1 MGTATP
7 PPAPL
12 ILTDASLTINGA
24 ELACVMTHI
33 ELTPTTKITT
43 LDTMC
48 GTREYPGSV
57 SWVLNAT
64 LVQSFDTGATEDTL
78 SGAVTAYQTDGTLAP
93 FVVTGYKSRPAGPDN
108 PTWSGNLIP
117 QDYPPINGDA
127 GNASEIQIAWSCDA
141 PPVKAVTLAATSGS
155 GSAKAA
161 AA

>member
-1 MGTATP
+1 MSVSA

-12 ILTDASLTINGA
+12 ILTDASLTINGT
-24 ELACVMTHI
+24 ELSCVMTHI

-78 SGAVTAYQTDGTLAP
+78 SGAVTAYQADGTLAP
-93 FVVTGYKSRPAGPDN
+93 YVVTGYKSRPPGPDN

-141 PPVKAVTLAATSGS
+141 PPIKAVALT
-155 GSAKAA
+155 AKASAPA
-161 AA
+161 ASGK

>member
-1 MGTATP
+1 MSVSTP
-7 PPAPL
+7 PTPL
-12 ILTDASLTINGA
+12 ILTDASLKINGT
-24 ELACVMTHI
+24 EMACVMTHI

-64 LVQSFDTGATEDTL
+64 LVQSFDVGATEDTL
-78 SGAVTAYQTDGTLAP
+78 SGAVTAYQADGTLA
-93 FVVTGYKSRPAGPDN
+93 TYEIQGYKSRPVGVDN
-108 PTWSGNLIP
+108 PTWTGNLIP

-141 PPVKAVTLAATSGS
+141 PPTKASALAARASTP
-155 GSAKAA
+155 AA
-161 AA
+161 AAK